1 MSVFVD
7 TSALLA
13 IINSEDERHDT
24 AAAEWTSLVLSAER
38 PITSNYVILELM
50 AILQHRYGMGA
61 VHRVTDEILPAL
73 DLHYVDRSIHEAA
86 IEMLRESWDQRG
98 LSLVDCTSILI
109 MRRAGITEIF
119 AYDERFEDWGFD
131 LVGQ

>member
-13 IINSEDERHDT
+13 VINSEDERHDT
-24 AAAEWTSLVLSAER
+24 AAAEWTSLVLSTER
-38 PITSNYVILELM
+38 PVTSNYVILELM

-61 VHRVTDEILPAL
+61 VHRVADEILPAL
-73 DLHYVDRSIHEAA
+73 DLHYVDQSIHEAA
-86 IEMLRESWDQRG
+86 VEMVRESWEQRG
-98 LSLVDCTSILI
+98 PSLVDCTSILI

-119 AYDERFEDWGFD
+119 AYDERFEDRGFD